1 MNKYTAQ
8 MSGLYTLLFLCI
20 GITLF
25 SGCNSIDLPKGKSK
39 GYSSYAIYKHSPDRM
54 PDFTN
59 KEDRTNELIKTTLK
73 QEFSKHGLEESE
85 STKDAELV
93 VAFLL
98 VVQDLATSTA
108 IRDYY
113 VNSGGEILSKAHKL
127 NRKKTKEYYTDRYI
141 KGSLIVDIVD
151 RENNE
156 LIYRDYV
163 TRNVFDSQSEE
174 ERKQAIVEAVA
185 EVTAKFF
192 RK

>member
-1 MNKYTAQ
+1 MKK
-8 MSGLYTLLFLCI
+8 LYALLSLCI

-25 SGCNSIDLPKGKSK
+25 IGCNSIDLPKGKSK
-39 GYSSYAIYKHSPDRM
+39 GYSSYAIYKHSPDSM
-54 PDFTN
+54 PDFSN
-59 KEDRTNELIKTTLK
+59 KEDRTNGLIKTTLK
-73 QEFSKHGLEESE
+73 QEFNRHGLEESE
-85 STKDAELV
+85 SIKDAELV

-98 VVQDLATSTA
+98 IVQDSATSTA

-127 NRKKTKEYYTDRYI
+127 NLKKTKEYYMGSYI

-163 TRNVFDSQSEE
+163 TRNVFDSQNEE
-174 ERKQAIVEAVA
+174 ERQQAIVEAVA

>member
-1 MNKYTAQ
+1 MKK
-8 MSGLYTLLFLCI
+8 LYALFSLCI
-20 GITLF
+20 GIMLF

-39 GYSSYAIYKHSPDRM
+39 GYSSYAIYKYSPDSM
-54 PDFTN
+54 PDFSN
-59 KEDRTNELIKTTLK
+59 KESRTNELIKTTLK
-73 QEFSKHGLEESE
+73 QKFSEHGLEESE
-85 STKDAELV
+85 SIKDAELV

-98 VVQDLATSTA
+98 IVQDSATSTA

-127 NRKKTKEYYTDRYI
+127 NLKKTKEYYTDSYI

-163 TRNVFDSQSEE
+163 TRNVFDSQNEE
-174 ERKQAIVEAVA
+174 ERQQAIVEAVA